1 MGLFSPQSTL
11 SLYHE
16 FRLRSFAILRRQ
28 FEVNRARIVPYRGY
42 DFGYRPGDPSPH
54 EENLDATLR
63 QRDSPANVA
72 VEADLLFH
80 EGKIEGVADLAEKLP
95 AYQSLVFSVSWLSEY
110 LTAHPDQHLY
120 IRFVHDRSFSR
131 KAMETFEADM
141 RKIGKDTLVAD
152 VAANQDKAALILLD
166 YGSDWIVLPD
176 KRTIL
181 WRHYQ
186 PASFLKWTASDFRIQ
201 RCAAYNG
208 NGGGCVGAVIS
219 PDGELQH

>member
-1 MGLFSPQSTL
+1 VENLAPG
-11 SLYHE
+11 SL
-16 FRLRSFAILRRQ
+16 AILRQR
-28 FEVNRARIVPYRGY
+28 FEVDRARIVSYRGY
-42 DFGYRPGDPSPH
+42 DFGYRTGDPSPH

-63 QRDSPANVA
+63 QQNSPANVA

-80 EGKIEGVADLAEKLP
+80 DGKIEGVADLAKRLP
-95 AYQSLVFSVSWLSEY
+95 PYQSLVFSVPWLSEY

-131 KAMETFEADM
+131 KAMEAFEADM
-141 RKIGKDTLVAD
+141 RKIGNDALVAD

-176 KRTIL
+176 KRMIL
-181 WRHYQ
+181 WRHYE
-186 PASFLKWTASDFRIQ
+186 PPSFLKWNASDFKMQ
-201 RCAAYNG
+201 RCADYNG

-219 PDGELQH
+219 PDGKLQR